1 MNVVA
6 KSKEE
11 VTIPTGS
18 YRAIWDGDKVV
29 VQLPDWSESNEITV
43 TTVATVRCRC
53 TVIVKAKK
61 LTIIN

>member
-1 MNVVA
+1 MNTVA
-6 KSKEE
+6 KSINL
-11 VTIPTGS
+11 VDIPTGS

-29 VQLPDWSESNEITV
+29 VQLPDWSESSEITV

-61 LTIIN
+61 LTIVN